1 MNRLKRIS
9 LTSRTI
15 YLLIVIALIVAAVYA
30 VFSTQL
36 GQTALLICCGG
47 GVLLVVVGI
56 MSERGM
62 RRPR

>member
-15 YLLIVIALIVAAVYA
+15 YLLIVIALIVGAVYA

-47 GVLLVVVGI
+47 GVLLVVVGV

>member
-1 MNRLKRIS
+1 MNPLKRIS

-15 YLLIVIALIVAAVYA
+15 YLLIVIGLIVAAMYA

-47 GVLLVVVGI
+47 AALLVVVGV

-62 RRPR
+62 RRHR